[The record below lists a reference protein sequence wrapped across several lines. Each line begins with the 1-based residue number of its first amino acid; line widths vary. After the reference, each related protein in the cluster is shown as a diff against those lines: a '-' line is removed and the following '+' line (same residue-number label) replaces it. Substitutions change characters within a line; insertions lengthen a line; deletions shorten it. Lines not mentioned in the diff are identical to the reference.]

1 MLIWFGRT
9 LLLLVII
16 HLQKTLVCFTN
27 GTISI
32 GVPQEVGYFVFF
44 FILLLRLPTFH
55 RIVN

>member
-44 FILLLRLPTFH
+44 FYS
-55 RIVN
+55 VA